1 MTINREETLKE
12 EMKFNSTKEWIGEQ
26 LLKTE
31 KKCEEYETKIA
42 ALKKSAGGTFSTEL
56 ILAQNIQDFAN
67 KDLHKYNES
76 KDNPY
81 FARIDFKE
89 KIRDMESFYIG
100 KFGLIDEVKNE
111 EVVIDW
117 RAPLA
122 NLYYSGTFGP
132 ASYTA
137 PMGEIQGELLLK
149 RKFQVKDGKIINIFD
164 EGVNELIVP
173 VSEDGEE
180 LVDEFLKINLEEN
193 MSKKLKDVVNTIQRE
208 QNEIIR
214 AYKNKPIII
223 QGSAGSGKT
232 TVALHRLAYLV
243 YTYGD
248 EMNNRNILVVAP
260 NQLFL
265 DYISDILP
273 NLGVS
278 NVKQSTFEELCGT
291 ILNTKHKIITK
302 DKKLAHIMECKD
314 EEEIK
319 YITASSKIKGTMT
332 YKTIMD
338 RFIKYLERRSSEV
351 DDILVDEY
359 VLFTSKEIKRLYI
372 KDLGNLP
379 INKRKDEINRYFK
392 SKLKNRIEE
401 IKEKIENIYFFKIK
415 DIKDR
420 KDISEE
426 DKRKKIIRT
435 YDERDELIGGLKTKG
450 SKSLKEFFVGWK
462 KISVVD
468 SYINLYNDEEAF
480 SSVTD
485 NCIPKKL
492 ADYMKDEINENIAKK
507 NIDCDDLTALTYL
520 QLKLEGVGEENYI
533 HTVIDEAQDYSLMQF
548 NVLKEISKNNS
559 MTIVGDLGQGIY
571 NYKGINSWEGLIEK
585 VFNEDATYITL
596 SQSYRSTVEI
606 IEFANKVLAKQEL
619 NIKPALPILRHGD
632 KPRVIYAEEH
642 EEIRIIDSLLEEIYS
657 KNKKTVAI
665 ICKTYKECKELHKI
679 LKKQSKYK
687 WEMIEE
693 SQNKLD
699 INNVVIPS
707 YMTKGLEFD
716 ATIVYNCNENIYKDE
731 VLDKKLLYVALTRA
745 LHLQYVMYNGSFSS
759 LLMDE

>member
-12 EMKFNSTKEWIGEQ
+12 EMKFSSTKEWIEEQ
-26 LLKTE
+26 LLNTE
-31 KKCEEYETKIA
+31 KKCEEYEKKVAT
-42 ALKKSAGGTFSTEL
+42 LKKSSRGTFSTEL

-67 KDLHKYNES
+67 KDLHKYSES

-81 FARIDFKE
+81 FARINFKE
-89 KIRDMESFYIG
+89 KIRDVESFYIG
-100 KFGLIDEVKNE
+100 KFGLIDEVNNE

-122 NLYYSGTFGP
+122 NLYYSGTFGA

-149 RKFQVKDGKIINIFD
+149 RKFQVKDGKIVNIFD

-278 NVKQSTFEELCGT
+278 NVKQSTFEELCSA
-291 ILNTKHKIITK
+291 ILNIKYKIITK

-319 YITASSKIKGTMT
+319 YITASSKIKGTMS

-338 RFIKYLERRSSEV
+338 RFIKYLERKSSEV
-351 DDILVDEY
+351 EDILVDEY
-359 VLFTSKEIKRLYI
+359 ILFSAKEIRRLYI

-379 INKRKDEINRYFK
+379 INKRKDEINKYFK
-392 SKLKNRIEE
+392 GKLKNRIEE

-426 DKRKKIIRT
+426 DKRKEIIKT

-450 SKSLKEFFVGWK
+450 SKALKEFFGSWK

-468 SYINLYNDEEAF
+468 SYINLYNDEEVF

-485 NCIPKKL
+485 NCLPKKL
-492 ADYMKDEINENIAKK
+492 ADYMRDEINNNIATK

-520 QLKLEGVGEENYI
+520 QLKLEGVVGENYI

-571 NYKGINSWEGLIEK
+571 NYKGINSWESLIEK
-585 VFNEDATYITL
+585 VFSEDATYITL

-606 IEFANKVLAKQEL
+606 IEFANRVLEKQKL

-632 KPRVIYAEEH
+632 EPRVINAKED
-642 EEIRIIDSLLEEIYS
+642 EEIRVIDSLLEEIYS

-665 ICKTYKECKELHKI
+665 ICKTYTECKELHKR
-679 LKKQSKYK
+679 LKNESKYK
-687 WEMIEE
+687 WELIEE
-693 SQNKLD
+693 SQSKLD
-699 INNVVIPS
+699 IDSLIIPS

-716 ATIVYNCNENIYKDE
+716 ATIVYNCDEDMYRNE

-745 LHLQYVMYNGSFSS
+745 LHLQYVMYKESLSS
-759 LLMDE
+759 LLV

>member
-12 EMKFNSTKEWIGEQ
+12 EMKFSSTKEWIEEQ
-26 LLKTE
+26 LLNTE
-31 KKCEEYETKIA
+31 KKCEEYEKKVAT
-42 ALKKSAGGTFSTEL
+42 LKKSSRGTFSTEL

-67 KDLHKYNES
+67 KDLHKYSES

-81 FARIDFKE
+81 FARINFKE
-89 KIRDMESFYIG
+89 KIREMESFYIG
-100 KFGLIDEVKNE
+100 KFGLIDEVNNE

-122 NLYYSGTFGP
+122 NLYYSGTFGA

-149 RKFQVKDGKIINIFD
+149 RKFQVKDGKIVNIFD

-278 NVKQSTFEELCGT
+278 NVKQSTFEELCSA
-291 ILNTKHKIITK
+291 ILNIKYKIITK

-314 EEEIK
+314 EEKIK

-338 RFIKYLERRSSEV
+338 RFIKYLERKSSEV
-351 DDILVDEY
+351 EDILVDEY
-359 VLFTSKEIKRLYI
+359 ILFSAKEIKRLYI
-372 KDLGNLP
+372 KDLENLP
-379 INKRKDEINRYFK
+379 INKRKDEINKYFK
-392 SKLKNRIEE
+392 GKLKNRIEE

-426 DKRKKIIRT
+426 DKRKEIIKT

-450 SKSLKEFFVGWK
+450 SKALKEFFGNWK

-485 NCIPKKL
+485 SCLPKKL
-492 ADYMKDEINENIAKK
+492 VDYMRDEINNNIATK

-520 QLKLEGVGEENYI
+520 QLKLEGVVGENYI

-571 NYKGINSWEGLIEK
+571 NYKGINSWESLTEK
-585 VFNEDATYITL
+585 VFSEDATYITL

-606 IEFANKVLAKQEL
+606 IEFANRVLEKQEL

-632 KPRVIYAEEH
+632 EPRVINAKED
-642 EEIRIIDSLLEEIYS
+642 EEIRVIDALLEEIYS
-657 KNKKTVAI
+657 KYKKTVAI
-665 ICKTYKECKELHKI
+665 ICKTYTECKELHKR
-679 LKKQSKYK
+679 LKKESKYK
-687 WEMIEE
+687 WELIEE
-693 SQNKLD
+693 SQSKLD
-699 INNVVIPS
+699 IDNLIIPS

-716 ATIVYNCNENIYKDE
+716 ATIVYNCNEDMYRNE

-745 LHLQYVMYNGSFSS
+745 LHLQYVMYKESLSS
-759 LLMDE
+759 LLV

>member
-12 EMKFNSTKEWIGEQ
+12 EMKFSSTKEWIEEQ
-26 LLKTE
+26 LLNTE
-31 KKCEEYETKIA
+31 KKCEEYEKKVAT
-42 ALKKSAGGTFSTEL
+42 LKKSSRGTFSTEL

-67 KDLHKYNES
+67 KDLHKYSES

-81 FARIDFKE
+81 FARINFKE
-89 KIRDMESFYIG
+89 KIREMESFYIG
-100 KFGLIDEVKNE
+100 KFGLIDEVNNE

-122 NLYYSGTFGP
+122 NLYYSGTFGA

-149 RKFQVKDGKIINIFD
+149 RKFQVKDGKIVNIFD

-278 NVKQSTFEELCGT
+278 NVKQSTFEELCSA
-291 ILNTKHKIITK
+291 ILNIKYKIITK

-314 EEEIK
+314 EEKIK

-338 RFIKYLERRSSEV
+338 RFIKYLERKSSEV
-351 DDILVDEY
+351 EDILVDEY
-359 VLFTSKEIKRLYI
+359 ILFSAKEIKRLYI
-372 KDLGNLP
+372 KDLENLP
-379 INKRKDEINRYFK
+379 INKRKDEINKYFK
-392 SKLKNRIEE
+392 GKLKNRIEE

-426 DKRKKIIRT
+426 DKRKEIIKT

-450 SKSLKEFFVGWK
+450 SKALKEFFGNWK

-485 NCIPKKL
+485 SCLPKKL
-492 ADYMKDEINENIAKK
+492 VDYMRDEINNNIATK

-520 QLKLEGVGEENYI
+520 QLKLEGVVGENYI

-571 NYKGINSWEGLIEK
+571 NYKGISSWESLTEK
-585 VFNEDATYITL
+585 VFSEDATYITL

-606 IEFANKVLAKQEL
+606 IEFANRVLEKQEL

-632 KPRVIYAEEH
+632 EPRVINAKED
-642 EEIRIIDSLLEEIYS
+642 EEIRVIDALLEEIYS
-657 KNKKTVAI
+657 KYKKTVAI
-665 ICKTYKECKELHKI
+665 ICKTYTECKELHKR
-679 LKKQSKYK
+679 LKKESKYK
-687 WEMIEE
+687 WELIEE
-693 SQNKLD
+693 SQSKLD
-699 INNVVIPS
+699 IDNLIIPS

-716 ATIVYNCNENIYKDE
+716 ATIVYNCNEDMYRNE

-745 LHLQYVMYNGSFSS
+745 LHLQYVMYKESLSS
-759 LLMDE
+759 LLV

>member
-1 MTINREETLKE
+1 MTINRKETLKE
-12 EMKFNSTKEWIGEQ
+12 EMKFSSIKEWIEEQ

-31 KKCEEYETKIA
+31 KKCEEYEKKVAT
-42 ALKKSAGGTFSTEL
+42 LKKSSRGTFSTEL

-76 KDNPY
+76 KYNPY

-89 KIRDMESFYIG
+89 KIRDVESFYIG
-100 KFGLIDEVKNE
+100 KFGLIDEVNNE

-122 NLYYSGTFGP
+122 NLYYSGTFGA
-132 ASYTA
+132 ASYIA

-149 RKFQVKDGKIINIFD
+149 RKFQVKDGKIVNIFD

-278 NVKQSTFEELCGT
+278 NVKQSTFEELCSA
-291 ILNTKHKIITK
+291 ILNIKYKIITK
-302 DKKLAHIMECKD
+302 DKKLAHIMECRD

-338 RFIKYLERRSSEV
+338 RFIKYLERKSSEV
-351 DDILVDEY
+351 EDILVDEY
-359 VLFTSKEIKRLYI
+359 ILFSAKEIKRLYI

-379 INKRKDEINRYFK
+379 INKRKDEINKYFK
-392 SKLKNRIEE
+392 GKLKNRIEE

-426 DKRKKIIRT
+426 DKRKEIIKT

-450 SKSLKEFFVGWK
+450 SKALKEFFGSWK

-468 SYINLYNDEEAF
+468 SYINLYNDEEVF

-485 NCIPKKL
+485 NCLPKKL
-492 ADYMKDEINENIAKK
+492 ADYMRDEINNNIATK

-520 QLKLEGVGEENYI
+520 QLKLEGVVGENYI

-571 NYKGINSWEGLIEK
+571 NYKGINSWESLIEK
-585 VFNEDATYITL
+585 VFSEDATYITL

-606 IEFANKVLAKQEL
+606 IEFANRVLEKQKL

-632 KPRVIYAEEH
+632 EPRVINAKED
-642 EEIRIIDSLLEEIYS
+642 EEIRVIDSLLEEIYS

-665 ICKTYKECKELHKI
+665 ICKTYTECKELHKR
-679 LKKQSKYK
+679 LKNESKYK
-687 WEMIEE
+687 WELIEE
-693 SQNKLD
+693 SQSKLD
-699 INNVVIPS
+699 IDSLIIPS

-716 ATIVYNCNENIYKDE
+716 ATIVYNCDEDMYRNE

-745 LHLQYVMYNGSFSS
+745 LHLQYVMYKESLSS
-759 LLMDE
+759 LLV

>member
-12 EMKFNSTKEWIGEQ
+12 KMKFSSTKEWIEEQ
-26 LLKTE
+26 LLNTE
-31 KKCEEYETKIA
+31 KKCEEYEKKVAT
-42 ALKKSAGGTFSTEL
+42 LKKSSRGTFSTEL

-89 KIRDMESFYIG
+89 KIRDVESFYIG

-122 NLYYSGTFGP
+122 NLYYSGTFGA

-137 PMGEIQGELLLK
+137 PMGEIQGDLLLK
-149 RKFQVKDGKIINIFD
+149 RKFQVKDGKIVNIFD

-278 NVKQSTFEELCGT
+278 NVKQSTFEELCSA
-291 ILNTKHKIITK
+291 ILNIKYKIITK

-338 RFIKYLERRSSEV
+338 RFIKYLERKSSEV
-351 DDILVDEY
+351 EDILVDEY
-359 VLFTSKEIKRLYI
+359 ILFSAKEIKRLYI
-372 KDLGNLP
+372 KDLENLP
-379 INKRKDEINRYFK
+379 INKRKDEINKYFK
-392 SKLKNRIEE
+392 GKLKNRIEE

-426 DKRKKIIRT
+426 DKRKEIIKT
-435 YDERDELIGGLKTKG
+435 YDERDELIAGLKTKG
-450 SKSLKEFFVGWK
+450 SKALKEFFGSWK

-485 NCIPKKL
+485 NCLPKKL
-492 ADYMKDEINENIAKK
+492 ADYMRDEINNNIATK

-520 QLKLEGVGEENYI
+520 QLKLEGVVGENYI

-571 NYKGINSWEGLIEK
+571 NYKGINSWESLVEK
-585 VFNEDATYITL
+585 VFSEDATYITL

-606 IEFANKVLAKQEL
+606 IEFANRVLEKQKL

-632 KPRVIYAEEH
+632 EPRVINAKED
-642 EEIRIIDSLLEEIYS
+642 EEIRVIDSLLEEIYS

-665 ICKTYKECKELHKI
+665 ICKTYTECKELHKR
-679 LKKQSKYK
+679 LKKESKYK
-687 WEMIEE
+687 WELIEE
-693 SQNKLD
+693 SQSKLD
-699 INNVVIPS
+699 IDNLLIPS

-716 ATIVYNCNENIYKDE
+716 ATIVYNCDEDMYRNE

-745 LHLQYVMYNGSFSS
+745 LHLQYVMYKESLSS
-759 LLMDE
+759 LLV

>member
-12 EMKFNSTKEWIGEQ
+12 EMKFSSTKEWIEEQ
-26 LLKTE
+26 LLNTE
-31 KKCEEYETKIA
+31 KKCEEYEKKVAT
-42 ALKKSAGGTFSTEL
+42 LKKSSRGTFSTEL

-67 KDLHKYNES
+67 KDLHKYSES

-81 FARIDFKE
+81 FARINFKE
-89 KIRDMESFYIG
+89 KIREVESFYIG
-100 KFGLIDEVKNE
+100 KFGLIDEVNNE

-122 NLYYSGTFGP
+122 NLYYSGTFGA

-149 RKFQVKDGKIINIFD
+149 RKFQVKDGKIVNIFD
-164 EGVNELIVP
+164 EGINELIVP

-278 NVKQSTFEELCGT
+278 NVKQSTFEELCST
-291 ILNTKHKIITK
+291 ILNIKYKIITK

-338 RFIKYLERRSSEV
+338 RFIKYLERKSSEV
-351 DDILVDEY
+351 EDILVDEY
-359 VLFTSKEIKRLYI
+359 ILFSAKEIKRLYI
-372 KDLGNLP
+372 KDLENLP
-379 INKRKDEINRYFK
+379 INKRKDEINKYFK
-392 SKLKNRIEE
+392 GKLKNRIEE
-401 IKEKIENIYFFKIK
+401 IKEKIENVYFFKVK
-415 DIKDR
+415 DIKNR

-426 DKRKKIIRT
+426 DKRKEIIKT
-435 YDERDELIGGLKTKG
+435 YDERDELIAGLKTKG
-450 SKSLKEFFVGWK
+450 SKALKEFFGNWK

-485 NCIPKKL
+485 SCLPKKL
-492 ADYMKDEINENIAKK
+492 VDYMRDEINKNIATK

-520 QLKLEGVGEENYI
+520 QLKLEGVVGENYI

-571 NYKGINSWEGLIEK
+571 NYKGINSWESLIEK
-585 VFNEDATYITL
+585 VFSEDATYITL

-606 IEFANKVLAKQEL
+606 IEFANRVLEKQEL

-632 KPRVIYAEEH
+632 EPRVINARED
-642 EEIRIIDSLLEEIYS
+642 EEIRVIDSLLEEIYS

-665 ICKTYKECKELHKI
+665 ICKTYTECKELHKR
-679 LKKQSKYK
+679 LKKESKYK
-687 WEMIEE
+687 WELIEE
-693 SQNKLD
+693 SQSKLD
-699 INNVVIPS
+699 IDNLIIPS

-716 ATIVYNCNENIYKDE
+716 ATIVYNCGEDMYRNE

-745 LHLQYVMYNGSFSS
+745 LHLQYVMYKESLSS
-759 LLMDE
+759 LLV

>member
-12 EMKFNSTKEWIGEQ
+12 EMKFSSTKEWIEEQ
-26 LLKTE
+26 LLNTE
-31 KKCEEYETKIA
+31 KKCEEYEKKVAT
-42 ALKKSAGGTFSTEL
+42 LKKSSRGTFSTEL

-81 FARIDFKE
+81 FARINFKE
-89 KIRDMESFYIG
+89 KIREMESFYIG
-100 KFGLIDEVKNE
+100 KFGLIDEVNNE

-122 NLYYSGTFGP
+122 NLYYSGTFGA

-149 RKFQVKDGKIINIFD
+149 RKFQVKDGKIVNIFD

-278 NVKQSTFEELCGT
+278 NVKQSTFEELCSA
-291 ILNTKHKIITK
+291 ILNIKYKIITK

-338 RFIKYLERRSSEV
+338 RFIKYLERKSSEV
-351 DDILVDEY
+351 EDILVDEY
-359 VLFTSKEIKRLYI
+359 ILFSAKEIKRLYI
-372 KDLGNLP
+372 KDLENLP
-379 INKRKDEINRYFK
+379 INKRKDEINKYFK
-392 SKLKNRIEE
+392 GKLKNRIEE

-420 KDISEE
+420 KDVSEE
-426 DKRKKIIRT
+426 DKRKDIIKT

-450 SKSLKEFFVGWK
+450 SKALKEFFGNWK

-485 NCIPKKL
+485 SCLPKKL
-492 ADYMKDEINENIAKK
+492 VDYMRDEINNNIATK

-520 QLKLEGVGEENYI
+520 QLKLEGVVGENYI

-571 NYKGINSWEGLIEK
+571 NYKGINSWESLIEK
-585 VFNEDATYITL
+585 VFSEDATYITL

-606 IEFANKVLAKQEL
+606 IEFANRVLEKQEL

-632 KPRVIYAEEH
+632 EPRVINARED
-642 EEIRIIDSLLEEIYS
+642 EEIRVIDSLLQEIYS

-665 ICKTYKECKELHKI
+665 ICKTYTECKELHKR
-679 LKKQSKYK
+679 LKKESKYK
-687 WEMIEE
+687 WELIEE
-693 SQNKLD
+693 SQSKLD
-699 INNVVIPS
+699 IDNLIIPS

-716 ATIVYNCNENIYKDE
+716 ATIVYNCDEDMYRNE

-745 LHLQYVMYNGSFSS
+745 LHLQYVMYKESLSS
-759 LLMDE
+759 LLV

>member
-12 EMKFNSTKEWIGEQ
+12 EMKFSSTKEWIEKQ
-26 LLKTE
+26 LLNTE
-31 KKCEEYETKIA
+31 KKCEEYETKVA
-42 ALKKSAGGTFSTEL
+42 TLKKSSRGTFSTEL

-89 KIRDMESFYIG
+89 KIRDVESFYIG

-122 NLYYSGTFGP
+122 NLYYSGTFGA

-137 PMGEIQGELLLK
+137 PMGEIQGDLLLK
-149 RKFQVKDGKIINIFD
+149 RKFQVKDGKIVNIFD

-278 NVKQSTFEELCGT
+278 NVKQSTFEELCST
-291 ILNTKHKIITK
+291 SLNIKYKIITK

-314 EEEIK
+314 EEKIK

-338 RFIKYLERRSSEV
+338 RFIKYLERKSSEV
-351 DDILVDEY
+351 EDILVDEY
-359 VLFTSKEIKRLYI
+359 ILFSAKEIKRLYI
-372 KDLGNLP
+372 KDLENLP
-379 INKRKDEINRYFK
+379 INKRKDEINKYFK
-392 SKLKNRIEE
+392 GKLKSRIEE
-401 IKEKIENIYFFKIK
+401 IKEKIENVYFFKIK

-420 KDISEE
+420 KAISEE
-426 DKRKKIIRT
+426 DKRKEIIKI
-435 YDERDELIGGLKTKG
+435 YDERDKLIGELKTKG
-450 SKSLKEFFVGWK
+450 SKALKEFFGNWK

-480 SSVTD
+480 SYVTD
-485 NCIPKKL
+485 NCLPKKL
-492 ADYMKDEINENIAKK
+492 ADYMRDEINNNIATK

-520 QLKLEGVGEENYI
+520 QLKLEGVVGESYI

-548 NVLKEISKNNS
+548 SVLKEISKNNS

-571 NYKGINSWEGLIEK
+571 NYKGINSWESLIEK
-585 VFNEDATYITL
+585 VFREDATYITL

-606 IEFANKVLAKQEL
+606 IEFANRVLEKQEL
-619 NIKPALPILRHGD
+619 NINPALPILRHGD
-632 KPRVIYAEEH
+632 EPRVINAKED
-642 EEIRIIDSLLEEIYS
+642 EEIRVIDALLEEIYS

-665 ICKTYKECKELHKI
+665 ICKTYTECKELHKQ
-679 LKKQSKYK
+679 LKKESKYK
-687 WEMIEE
+687 WELIEE
-693 SQNKLD
+693 SQSKLD
-699 INNVVIPS
+699 IDKLIIPS

-716 ATIVYNCNENIYKDE
+716 ATIVYNCNEDMYSNE
-731 VLDKKLLYVALTRA
+731 ALDKKLLYVALTRA
-745 LHLQYVMYNGSFSS
+745 LHLQYVMYNGVLSS
-759 LLMDE
+759 LLV

>member
-12 EMKFNSTKEWIGEQ
+12 EMKFSSTKEWIEEQ
-26 LLKTE
+26 LLNTE
-31 KKCEEYETKIA
+31 KKCEEYEKKVAT
-42 ALKKSAGGTFSTEL
+42 LKKSSRGTFSTEL

-89 KIRDMESFYIG
+89 KIRDVESFYIG

-122 NLYYSGTFGP
+122 NLYYSGTFGA

-137 PMGEIQGELLLK
+137 PMGEIQGDLLLK
-149 RKFQVKDGKIINIFD
+149 RKFQVKDGKIVNIFD

-278 NVKQSTFEELCGT
+278 NVKQSTFEELCSA
-291 ILNTKHKIITK
+291 ILNIKYKIITK

-338 RFIKYLERRSSEV
+338 RFIKYLERKSSEV
-351 DDILVDEY
+351 EDILVDEY
-359 VLFTSKEIKRLYI
+359 ILFSAKEIKRLYI
-372 KDLGNLP
+372 KDLENLP
-379 INKRKDEINRYFK
+379 INKRKDEINKYFK
-392 SKLKNRIEE
+392 GKLKNRIEE
-401 IKEKIENIYFFKIK
+401 IKEKIEDIYFFKIK

-426 DKRKKIIRT
+426 DKRKEIIKT
-435 YDERDELIGGLKTKG
+435 YDERDELIAGLKTKG
-450 SKSLKEFFVGWK
+450 SKALKEFFGSWK

-485 NCIPKKL
+485 NCLPKKL
-492 ADYMKDEINENIAKK
+492 ADYMRDEINNNIATK

-520 QLKLEGVGEENYI
+520 QLKLEGVVGENYI

-571 NYKGINSWEGLIEK
+571 NYKGINSWESLVEK
-585 VFNEDATYITL
+585 VFSEDATYITL

-606 IEFANKVLAKQEL
+606 IEFANRVLEKQKL

-632 KPRVIYAEEH
+632 EPRVINAKED
-642 EEIRIIDSLLEEIYS
+642 EEIRAIDSLLEEIYS

-665 ICKTYKECKELHKI
+665 ICKTYTECKELHKR
-679 LKKQSKYK
+679 LKKESKYK
-687 WEMIEE
+687 WELIEE
-693 SQNKLD
+693 SQSKLD
-699 INNVVIPS
+699 IDNLLIPS

-716 ATIVYNCNENIYKDE
+716 ATIVYNCDEDMYRNE

-745 LHLQYVMYNGSFSS
+745 LHLQYVMYKESLSS
-759 LLMDE
+759 LLV

>member
-12 EMKFNSTKEWIGEQ
+12 EMKFSSTKEWIEEQ
-26 LLKTE
+26 LLNTE
-31 KKCEEYETKIA
+31 KKCEEYEKKVAT
-42 ALKKSAGGTFSTEL
+42 LKKSSRGTFSTEL

-89 KIRDMESFYIG
+89 KIRDVESFYIG

-122 NLYYSGTFGP
+122 NLYYSGTFGA

-149 RKFQVKDGKIINIFD
+149 RKFQVKDGKIVNIFD
-164 EGVNELIVP
+164 EGINELIVP

-278 NVKQSTFEELCGT
+278 NVKQSTFEELCST
-291 ILNTKHKIITK
+291 ILNIKYKIITK

-338 RFIKYLERRSSEV
+338 RFIKYLERKSSEV
-351 DDILVDEY
+351 EDILVDEY
-359 VLFTSKEIKRLYI
+359 ILFSAKEIKRLYI
-372 KDLGNLP
+372 KDLENLP
-379 INKRKDEINRYFK
+379 INKRKDEINKYFK
-392 SKLKNRIEE
+392 GKLKNRIEE
-401 IKEKIENIYFFKIK
+401 IKEKIENVYFFKVK
-415 DIKDR
+415 DIKNR

-426 DKRKKIIRT
+426 DKRKEIIKT
-435 YDERDELIGGLKTKG
+435 YDERDELIAGLKTKG
-450 SKSLKEFFVGWK
+450 SKALKEFFGNWK

-485 NCIPKKL
+485 SCLPKKL
-492 ADYMKDEINENIAKK
+492 VDYMRDEINNNIATK

-520 QLKLEGVGEENYI
+520 QLKLEGVVGENYI

-571 NYKGINSWEGLIEK
+571 NYKGINSWESLIEK
-585 VFNEDATYITL
+585 VFSEDATYITL

-606 IEFANKVLAKQEL
+606 IEFANRVLEKQEL

-632 KPRVIYAEEH
+632 EPRVINARED
-642 EEIRIIDSLLEEIYS
+642 EEIRVIDSLLEEIYS

-665 ICKTYKECKELHKI
+665 ICKTYTECKELHKR
-679 LKKQSKYK
+679 LKKESKYK
-687 WEMIEE
+687 WELIEE
-693 SQNKLD
+693 SQSKLD
-699 INNVVIPS
+699 IDNLIIPS

-716 ATIVYNCNENIYKDE
+716 ATIVYNCDEDMYRNE

-745 LHLQYVMYNGSFSS
+745 LHLQYVMYKESLSS
-759 LLMDE
+759 LLV

>member
-12 EMKFNSTKEWIGEQ
+12 EMKFSSTKEWIEEQ

-31 KKCEEYETKIA
+31 KKCEEYENKVAT
-42 ALKKSAGGTFSTEL
+42 LKKSSRGTFSTEL

-67 KDLHKYNES
+67 KDLHKYSES

-81 FARIDFKE
+81 FARINFKE
-89 KIRDMESFYIG
+89 KIREVESFYIG
-100 KFGLIDEVKNE
+100 KFGLIDEVNNE

-122 NLYYSGTFGP
+122 NLYYSGTFGA

-149 RKFQVKDGKIINIFD
+149 RKFQVKDGKIVNIFD

-278 NVKQSTFEELCGT
+278 NVKQSTFEELCSA
-291 ILNTKHKIITK
+291 ILNIKYKIITK

-338 RFIKYLERRSSEV
+338 RFIKYLERKSSEV
-351 DDILVDEY
+351 EDILVDEY
-359 VLFTSKEIKRLYI
+359 ILFSAKEIKRLYI
-372 KDLGNLP
+372 KDLENLP
-379 INKRKDEINRYFK
+379 INKRKDEINKYFK
-392 SKLKNRIEE
+392 GKLKNRVEE

-426 DKRKKIIRT
+426 DKRKEIIKT
-435 YDERDELIGGLKTKG
+435 YDERDERIGGLKTKG
-450 SKSLKEFFVGWK
+450 SKALKEFFGNWK

-485 NCIPKKL
+485 NCLPKKL
-492 ADYMKDEINENIAKK
+492 ADYMRDEINNNIATK

-520 QLKLEGVGEENYI
+520 QLKLEGVVGENYI

-571 NYKGINSWEGLIEK
+571 NYKGINSWESLIEK
-585 VFNEDATYITL
+585 VFSEDATYITL

-606 IEFANKVLAKQEL
+606 IEFANRVLEKQDL
-619 NIKPALPILRHGD
+619 NIKPAIPILRHGD
-632 KPRVIYAEEH
+632 EPRVINAKED
-642 EEIRIIDSLLEEIYS
+642 EEIRAIDSLLEEIYS

-665 ICKTYKECKELHKI
+665 ICKTYTECKELHKR
-679 LKKQSKYK
+679 LKKESKYK
-687 WEMIEE
+687 WELIEE
-693 SQNKLD
+693 SQSKLD
-699 INNVVIPS
+699 IDNLIIPS

-716 ATIVYNCNENIYKDE
+716 ATIVYNCDEDMYRNE

-745 LHLQYVMYNGSFSS
+745 LHLQYVMYKESLSS
-759 LLMDE
+759 LLV

>member
-12 EMKFNSTKEWIGEQ
+12 EMKFSSTKEWIEKQ
-26 LLKTE
+26 LLNTE
-31 KKCEEYETKIA
+31 KKCEEYEKKVAT
-42 ALKKSAGGTFSTEL
+42 LKKSSRGTFSTEL

-89 KIRDMESFYIG
+89 KIRDVESFYIG

-122 NLYYSGTFGP
+122 NLYYSGTFGS

-137 PMGEIQGELLLK
+137 PMVEIQGELLLK
-149 RKFQVKDGKIINIFD
+149 RKFQVKDGKIVNIFD
-164 EGVNELIVP
+164 EGINELIVP

-278 NVKQSTFEELCGT
+278 NVKQSTFEELCST
-291 ILNTKHKIITK
+291 ILNIKYKIITK

-314 EEEIK
+314 EEKIK

-338 RFIKYLERRSSEV
+338 RFIKYLERKSSEV
-351 DDILVDEY
+351 EDILVDEY
-359 VLFTSKEIKRLYI
+359 ILFSAKEIKRLYI
-372 KDLGNLP
+372 KDLENLP
-379 INKRKDEINRYFK
+379 INKRKDEINKYFK
-392 SKLKNRIEE
+392 GKLKNRIEE
-401 IKEKIENIYFFKIK
+401 IKEKIENVYFFKVK

-426 DKRKKIIRT
+426 DKRKEIIKT
-435 YDERDELIGGLKTKG
+435 YDERDEVIGGLKTKG
-450 SKSLKEFFVGWK
+450 SKALKEFFGNWK
-462 KISVVD
+462 KISAVD

-485 NCIPKKL
+485 NCLPKKL
-492 ADYMKDEINENIAKK
+492 ADYMRDEINNNLAAK

-520 QLKLEGVGEENYI
+520 QLKLEGVVGENYI

-548 NVLKEISKNNS
+548 SVLKEISKNNS

-571 NYKGINSWEGLIEK
+571 NYKGINSWESLIEK
-585 VFNEDATYITL
+585 VFSEDATYITL

-606 IEFANKVLAKQEL
+606 IEFANRVLEKQKL

-632 KPRVIYAEEH
+632 EPRVINAKED
-642 EEIRIIDSLLEEIYS
+642 EEIGVIDSLLEEIYS

-665 ICKTYKECKELHKI
+665 ICKTYTECKELHKR
-679 LKKQSKYK
+679 LKKESKYK
-687 WEMIEE
+687 WELIEE
-693 SQNKLD
+693 SQSKLD
-699 INNVVIPS
+699 IDNLIIPS

-716 ATIVYNCNENIYKDE
+716 ATIVYNCNEDMYRNE

-745 LHLQYVMYNGSFSS
+745 LHLQYVMYKESLSS
-759 LLMDE
+759 LLV

>member
-1 MTINREETLKE
+1 M
-12 EMKFNSTKEWIGEQ
+12 
-26 LLKTE
+26 
-31 KKCEEYETKIA
+31 
-42 ALKKSAGGTFSTEL
+42 
-56 ILAQNIQDFAN
+56 
-67 KDLHKYNES
+67 HKYNES

-89 KIRDMESFYIG
+89 KIRDVESFYIG

-149 RKFQVKDGKIINIFD
+149 RKFQVKDGKIVNIFD
-164 EGVNELIVP
+164 EGVNELIIP
-173 VSEDGEE
+173 TSEDGEE

-278 NVKQSTFEELCGT
+278 NVKQSTFEELCST
-291 ILNTKHKIITK
+291 ILNTKYKIITK

-338 RFIKYLERRSSEV
+338 RFIRYLEKKNSEV
-351 DDILVDEY
+351 EDILVDEY

-379 INKRKDEINRYFK
+379 INKRKDEINKYFK
-392 SKLKNRIEE
+392 SKLKTRIEE
-401 IKEKIENIYFFKIK
+401 IKEKIENEYFFKIK

-426 DKRKKIIRT
+426 DKRKEIIKT

-450 SKSLKEFFVGWK
+450 SKVLKDFFGQWK
-462 KISVVD
+462 KISILE
-468 SYINLYNDEEAF
+468 SYINLYNDEEVF

-485 NCIPKKL
+485 NCIPRKL
-492 ADYMKDEINENIAKK
+492 ADYMKDEINNNIANKK
-507 NIDCDDLTALTYL
+507 IDCDDLTALTYL
-520 QLKLEGVGEENYI
+520 QLKLEGVEEENYI
-533 HTVIDEAQDYSLMQF
+533 HTVIDEAQDYSFMQF

-571 NYKGINSWEGLIEK
+571 NYKGINSWE
-585 VFNEDATYITL
+585 
-596 SQSYRSTVEI
+596 
-606 IEFANKVLAKQEL
+606 
-619 NIKPALPILRHGD
+619 
-632 KPRVIYAEEH
+632 
-642 EEIRIIDSLLEEIYS
+642 
-657 KNKKTVAI
+657 
-665 ICKTYKECKELHKI
+665 
-679 LKKQSKYK
+679 
-687 WEMIEE
+687 
-693 SQNKLD
+693 
-699 INNVVIPS
+699 VVNR
-707 YMTKGLEFD
+707 KG
-716 ATIVYNCNENIYKDE
+716 I
-731 VLDKKLLYVALTRA
+731 
-745 LHLQYVMYNGSFSS
+745 
-759 LLMDE
+759 

>member
-12 EMKFNSTKEWIGEQ
+12 EMKFSSTKEWIEEQ
-26 LLKTE
+26 LLNTE
-31 KKCEEYETKIA
+31 KKCEEYEKKVAT
-42 ALKKSAGGTFSTEL
+42 LKKSSRGTFSTEL

-67 KDLHKYNES
+67 KDLHKYSES

-81 FARIDFKE
+81 FARINFKE
-89 KIRDMESFYIG
+89 KIRDVESFYIG
-100 KFGLIDEVKNE
+100 KFGLIDEVNNE

-122 NLYYSGTFGP
+122 NLYYSGTFGA

-149 RKFQVKDGKIINIFD
+149 RKFQVKDGKIVNIFD

-278 NVKQSTFEELCGT
+278 NVKQSTFEELCSA
-291 ILNTKHKIITK
+291 ILNIKYKIITK

-319 YITASSKIKGTMT
+319 YITASSKIKGTMS

-338 RFIKYLERRSSEV
+338 RFIKYLERKSSEV
-351 DDILVDEY
+351 EDILVDEY
-359 VLFTSKEIKRLYI
+359 ILFSAKEIKRLYI
-372 KDLGNLP
+372 KDLENLP
-379 INKRKDEINRYFK
+379 INKRKDEINKYFK
-392 SKLKNRIEE
+392 GKLKNRIEE

-426 DKRKKIIRT
+426 DKRKEIIKT
-435 YDERDELIGGLKTKG
+435 YDERDELIAGLKTKG
-450 SKSLKEFFVGWK
+450 SKALKEFFGNWK

-485 NCIPKKL
+485 SCLPKKL
-492 ADYMKDEINENIAKK
+492 VDYMRDEINKNIATK

-520 QLKLEGVGEENYI
+520 QLKLEGVVRENYI

-571 NYKGINSWEGLIEK
+571 NYKGINSWESLIEK
-585 VFNEDATYITL
+585 VFSEDATYITL

-606 IEFANKVLAKQEL
+606 IEFANRVLEKQEL

-632 KPRVIYAEEH
+632 EPRVINAKDD
-642 EEIRIIDSLLEEIYS
+642 EEIRVIDSLLEEIYS

-665 ICKTYKECKELHKI
+665 ICKTYTECKELHKR
-679 LKKQSKYK
+679 LKKKSKYK
-687 WEMIEE
+687 WELIEE
-693 SQNKLD
+693 SQSKLD
-699 INNVVIPS
+699 IDNLIIPS

-716 ATIVYNCNENIYKDE
+716 ATIVYNCDEDMYRNE

-745 LHLQYVMYNGSFSS
+745 LHLQYVMYKESLSS
-759 LLMDE
+759 LLE

>member
-1 MTINREETLKE
+1 MTINREETLNE
-12 EMKFNSTKEWIGEQ
+12 EMEFSSTKEWIEEQ
-26 LLKTE
+26 VLKTE
-31 KKCEEYETKIA
+31 KKCEEYETKVA
-42 ALKKSAGGTFSTEL
+42 TLKKSSRGTFSTEL

-89 KIRDMESFYIG
+89 KIRDIESFYIG

-122 NLYYSGTFGP
+122 NLYYSGTFGA

-149 RKFQVKDGKIINIFD
+149 RKFQVKDGKIVNIFD

-278 NVKQSTFEELCGT
+278 NVKQSTFEELCST
-291 ILNTKHKIITK
+291 ILNIKYKIITK

-314 EEEIK
+314 EEKIK

-338 RFIKYLERRSSEV
+338 RFIKYLERKSSEV
-351 DDILVDEY
+351 EDILVDGY
-359 VLFTSKEIKRLYI
+359 ILFSSKEIKRLYI
-372 KDLGNLP
+372 KDLENLP
-379 INKRKDEINRYFK
+379 INKRKDEISKYFK
-392 SKLKNRIEE
+392 GKLKSRIEE
-401 IKEKIENIYFFKIK
+401 IKEKIENVYFFKIK

-426 DKRKKIIRT
+426 DKRKEIIKT
-435 YDERDELIGGLKTKG
+435 YDERDKLIGELKTKG
-450 SKSLKEFFVGWK
+450 SKALKEFFGNWK

-480 SSVTD
+480 SYVTD
-485 NCIPKKL
+485 NCLPKKL
-492 ADYMKDEINENIAKK
+492 ADYMRDEINNNLAAK
-507 NIDCDDLTALTYL
+507 NIDCDDLTALAYL
-520 QLKLEGVGEENYI
+520 QLKLEGVAGENYI

-571 NYKGINSWEGLIEK
+571 NYKGINSWESLIEK
-585 VFNEDATYITL
+585 VFSEDATYITL

-606 IEFANKVLAKQEL
+606 IEFANRVLEKQEL

-632 KPRVIYAEEH
+632 EPRVINAREQ
-642 EEIRIIDSLLEEIYS
+642 EEIGVIDSLLEEIYS

-665 ICKTYKECKELHKI
+665 ICKTYKACKELHKR
-679 LKKQSKYK
+679 LKKESQYK
-687 WEMIEE
+687 WELIEE
-693 SQNKLD
+693 NQSKLD
-699 INNVVIPS
+699 IDNLIIPS

-716 ATIVYNCNENIYKDE
+716 ATIVYNCNEDMYRNE

-745 LHLQYVMYNGSFSS
+745 LHLQYVMYRGALSS
-759 LLMDE
+759 LLV

>member
-12 EMKFNSTKEWIGEQ
+12 EMKFSSTKEWIEKQ
-26 LLKTE
+26 LLNTE
-31 KKCEEYETKIA
+31 KKCEEYEAKVAT
-42 ALKKSAGGTFSTEL
+42 LKKSSRGTFSTEL

-89 KIRDMESFYIG
+89 KIRDVESFYIG

-122 NLYYSGTFGP
+122 NLYYSGTFGS

-137 PMGEIQGELLLK
+137 PMGEIQGDLLLK
-149 RKFQVKDGKIINIFD
+149 RKFQVKDGKIVNIFD

-278 NVKQSTFEELCGT
+278 NVKQSTFEELCSA
-291 ILNTKHKIITK
+291 ILNIKYKIITK

-338 RFIKYLERRSSEV
+338 RFIKYLERKSSEV
-351 DDILVDEY
+351 EDILVDEY
-359 VLFTSKEIKRLYI
+359 ILFSAKEIKRLYI
-372 KDLGNLP
+372 KDLENLP
-379 INKRKDEINRYFK
+379 INKRKDEINKYFK
-392 SKLKNRIEE
+392 GKLKSRIEE
-401 IKEKIENIYFFKIK
+401 IKEKIENVYFFKIK

-420 KDISEE
+420 KAISEE
-426 DKRKKIIRT
+426 DKRKEIIKT
-435 YDERDELIGGLKTKG
+435 YDERDKLIGELKTKG
-450 SKSLKEFFVGWK
+450 SKALKEFFGNWK

-480 SSVTD
+480 SYVTD
-485 NCIPKKL
+485 NCLPKKL
-492 ADYMKDEINENIAKK
+492 ADYMRDEINNNIATK

-520 QLKLEGVGEENYI
+520 QLKLEGVVGESYI

-571 NYKGINSWEGLIEK
+571 NYKGINSWESLIEK
-585 VFNEDATYITL
+585 VFSEDATYITL

-606 IEFANKVLAKQEL
+606 IEFANRVLEKQEL

-632 KPRVIYAEEH
+632 EPRVINARED
-642 EEIRIIDSLLEEIYS
+642 EEIRVIDSLLEEIYS

-665 ICKTYKECKELHKI
+665 ICKTYTECKELHKR
-679 LKKQSKYK
+679 LKKESKYK
-687 WEMIEE
+687 WELIEE
-693 SQNKLD
+693 SQSKLD
-699 INNVVIPS
+699 IDKLIIPS

-716 ATIVYNCNENIYKDE
+716 ATIVYNCNEDMYSNE
-731 VLDKKLLYVALTRA
+731 ALDKKLLYVALTRA
-745 LHLQYVMYNGSFSS
+745 LHLQYVMYKESLSS
-759 LLMDE
+759 LLV

>member
-12 EMKFNSTKEWIGEQ
+12 EMKFSSTKEWIEEQ
-26 LLKTE
+26 LLNTE
-31 KKCEEYETKIA
+31 KKCEEYEKKVAT
-42 ALKKSAGGTFSTEL
+42 LKKSSRGTFSTEL

-89 KIRDMESFYIG
+89 KIRDVESFYIG

-122 NLYYSGTFGP
+122 NLYYSGTFGA

-137 PMGEIQGELLLK
+137 PMGEIQGDLLLK
-149 RKFQVKDGKIINIFD
+149 RKFQVKDGKIVNIFD

-278 NVKQSTFEELCGT
+278 NVKQSTFEELCST
-291 ILNTKHKIITK
+291 SLNIKYKIITK

-314 EEEIK
+314 EEKIK

-338 RFIKYLERRSSEV
+338 RFIKYLERKSSEV
-351 DDILVDEY
+351 EDILVDEY
-359 VLFTSKEIKRLYI
+359 ILFSAKEIKRLYI
-372 KDLGNLP
+372 KDLENLP
-379 INKRKDEINRYFK
+379 INKRKDEINKYFK
-392 SKLKNRIEE
+392 GKLKSRIEE
-401 IKEKIENIYFFKIK
+401 IKEKIENVYFFKIK

-420 KDISEE
+420 KAISEE
-426 DKRKKIIRT
+426 DKRKEIIKT
-435 YDERDELIGGLKTKG
+435 YDERDKLIGELKTKG
-450 SKSLKEFFVGWK
+450 SKALKEFFGNWK

-480 SSVTD
+480 SYVTD
-485 NCIPKKL
+485 NCLPKKL
-492 ADYMKDEINENIAKK
+492 ADYMRDEINNNIATK

-520 QLKLEGVGEENYI
+520 QLKLEGVVGESYI

-548 NVLKEISKNNS
+548 SVLKEISKNNS

-571 NYKGINSWEGLIEK
+571 NYKGINSWKSLIEK
-585 VFNEDATYITL
+585 VFREDATYITL

-606 IEFANKVLAKQEL
+606 IEFANRVLEKQEL
-619 NIKPALPILRHGD
+619 NINPALPILRHGD
-632 KPRVIYAEEH
+632 EPRVINAKED
-642 EEIRIIDSLLEEIYS
+642 EEIRVIDALLEEIYS

-665 ICKTYKECKELHKI
+665 ICKTYTECKELHKR
-679 LKKQSKYK
+679 LKKESKYK
-687 WEMIEE
+687 WELIEE
-693 SQNKLD
+693 SQSKLD
-699 INNVVIPS
+699 IDKLIIPS

-716 ATIVYNCNENIYKDE
+716 ATIVYNCNEDMYSNE
-731 VLDKKLLYVALTRA
+731 ALDKKLLYVALTRA
-745 LHLQYVMYNGSFSS
+745 LHLQYVMYNGVLSS
-759 LLMDE
+759 LLV

>member
-450 SKSLKEFFVGWK
+450 SKVLKEFFVGWK

-632 KPRVIYAEEH
+632 KPRVIHAKEH
-642 EEIRIIDSLLEEIYS
+642 EEIKVIDSLLEEIYS

-665 ICKTYKECKELHKI
+665 ICKTYKECKELQKR
-679 LKKQSKYK
+679 LKKQSTYK
-687 WEMIEE
+687 WDLIEE
-693 SQNKLD
+693 SQSKLD
-699 INNVVIPS
+699 INSLIIPS

-716 ATIVYNCNENIYKDE
+716 ATIVYNCNADIYKNE

-745 LHLQYVMYNGSFSS
+745 LHLQYVMYNGSLSS

>member
-12 EMKFNSTKEWIGEQ
+12 EMKFSSTKEWIEEQ
-26 LLKTE
+26 LLNTE
-31 KKCEEYETKIA
+31 KKCEEYEKKVAT
-42 ALKKSAGGTFSTEL
+42 LKKSSRGTFSTEL

-89 KIRDMESFYIG
+89 KIRDVESFYIG

-122 NLYYSGTFGP
+122 NLYYSGTFGA

-137 PMGEIQGELLLK
+137 PMGEIQGDLLLK
-149 RKFQVKDGKIINIFD
+149 RKFQVKDGKIVNIFD

-278 NVKQSTFEELCGT
+278 NVKQSTFEELCST
-291 ILNTKHKIITK
+291 SLNIKYKIITK

-314 EEEIK
+314 EEKIK

-338 RFIKYLERRSSEV
+338 RFIKYLERKSSEV
-351 DDILVDEY
+351 EDILVDEY
-359 VLFTSKEIKRLYI
+359 ILFSAKEIKRLYI
-372 KDLGNLP
+372 KDLENLP
-379 INKRKDEINRYFK
+379 INKRKDEINKYFK
-392 SKLKNRIEE
+392 GKLKSRIEE
-401 IKEKIENIYFFKIK
+401 IKEKIENVYFFKIK

-420 KDISEE
+420 KAISEE
-426 DKRKKIIRT
+426 DKRKEIIKT
-435 YDERDELIGGLKTKG
+435 YDERDKLIGELKTKG
-450 SKSLKEFFVGWK
+450 SKALKEFFGNWK

-480 SSVTD
+480 SYVTD
-485 NCIPKKL
+485 NCLPKKL
-492 ADYMKDEINENIAKK
+492 ADYMRDEINNNIATK

-520 QLKLEGVGEENYI
+520 QLKLEGVVGESYI

-548 NVLKEISKNNS
+548 SVLKEISKNNS

-571 NYKGINSWEGLIEK
+571 NYKGINSWESLIEK
-585 VFNEDATYITL
+585 VFREDATYITL

-606 IEFANKVLAKQEL
+606 IEFANRVLEKQEL
-619 NIKPALPILRHGD
+619 NINPALPILRHGD
-632 KPRVIYAEEH
+632 EPRVINAKED
-642 EEIRIIDSLLEEIYS
+642 EEIRVIDALLEEIYS

-665 ICKTYKECKELHKI
+665 ICKTYTECKELHKR
-679 LKKQSKYK
+679 LKKESKYK
-687 WEMIEE
+687 WELIEE
-693 SQNKLD
+693 SQSKLD
-699 INNVVIPS
+699 IDKLIIPS

-716 ATIVYNCNENIYKDE
+716 ATIVYNCNEDMYSNE
-731 VLDKKLLYVALTRA
+731 ALDKKLLYVALTRA
-745 LHLQYVMYNGSFSS
+745 LHLQYVMYNGVLSS
-759 LLMDE
+759 LLV

>member
-12 EMKFNSTKEWIGEQ
+12 EMKFSSTKEWIEEQ
-26 LLKTE
+26 LLNTE
-31 KKCEEYETKIA
+31 KKCEEYEKKVAT
-42 ALKKSAGGTFSTEL
+42 LKKSSRGTFSTEL

-89 KIRDMESFYIG
+89 KIREVESFYIG
-100 KFGLIDEVKNE
+100 KFGLIDEVNNE

-122 NLYYSGTFGP
+122 NLYYSGTFGA

-137 PMGEIQGELLLK
+137 PMGEIQGKLLLK
-149 RKFQVKDGKIINIFD
+149 RKFQVKDGKIVNIFD

-278 NVKQSTFEELCGT
+278 NVKQSTFEELCSA
-291 ILNTKHKIITK
+291 ILSIKYKIITK

-319 YITASSKIKGTMT
+319 YITASSKIKGTMS

-338 RFIKYLERRSSEV
+338 RFIKYLERKSSEV
-351 DDILVDEY
+351 EDILVDEY
-359 VLFTSKEIKRLYI
+359 ILFSAKEIKRLYI
-372 KDLGNLP
+372 KDLENLP
-379 INKRKDEINRYFK
+379 INKRKDEINKYFK
-392 SKLKNRIEE
+392 GKLKNRIEE
-401 IKEKIENIYFFKIK
+401 IKEKIENIYSFKIK

-426 DKRKKIIRT
+426 DKRKEIIKT
-435 YDERDELIGGLKTKG
+435 YDERDELIAGLKTKG
-450 SKSLKEFFVGWK
+450 SKALKEFFGNWK

-468 SYINLYNDEEAF
+468 SYINLYNDEEVF

-485 NCIPKKL
+485 SCLPKKL
-492 ADYMKDEINENIAKK
+492 VDYMRDEINKNIATK

-520 QLKLEGVGEENYI
+520 QLKLEGVVGENYI

-571 NYKGINSWEGLIEK
+571 NYKGINSWESLIEK
-585 VFNEDATYITL
+585 VFSEDATYITL

-606 IEFANKVLAKQEL
+606 IEFANRVLEKQEL

-632 KPRVIYAEEH
+632 EPRVINAKED
-642 EEIRIIDSLLEEIYS
+642 EEIRVIDSLLEEIYS

-665 ICKTYKECKELHKI
+665 ICKTYTECKELHKR
-679 LKKQSKYK
+679 LKKESKYK
-687 WEMIEE
+687 WELIEE
-693 SQNKLD
+693 SQSKLD
-699 INNVVIPS
+699 IDNLIIPS

-716 ATIVYNCNENIYKDE
+716 ATIVYNCDEDMYRNE

-745 LHLQYVMYNGSFSS
+745 LHLQYVMYKESLSS
-759 LLMDE
+759 LLV

>member
-12 EMKFNSTKEWIGEQ
+12 EMKFSSTKEWIEEQ
-26 LLKTE
+26 LLNTE
-31 KKCEEYETKIA
+31 KKCEEYEKKVAT
-42 ALKKSAGGTFSTEL
+42 LKKSSRGTFSTEL

-67 KDLHKYNES
+67 KDLHKYSES

-81 FARIDFKE
+81 FARINFKE
-89 KIRDMESFYIG
+89 KIREMESFYIG
-100 KFGLIDEVKNE
+100 KFGLIDEVNNE

-122 NLYYSGTFGP
+122 NLYYSGTFGA

-149 RKFQVKDGKIINIFD
+149 RKFQVKDGKIVNIFD

-278 NVKQSTFEELCGT
+278 NVKQSTFEELCSA
-291 ILNTKHKIITK
+291 ILNIKYKIITK

-338 RFIKYLERRSSEV
+338 RFIKYLERKSSEV
-351 DDILVDEY
+351 EDILVDEY
-359 VLFTSKEIKRLYI
+359 ILFSAKEIKRLYI
-372 KDLGNLP
+372 KDLENLP
-379 INKRKDEINRYFK
+379 INKRKDEINKYFK
-392 SKLKNRIEE
+392 GKLKNRVEE
-401 IKEKIENIYFFKIK
+401 IKEKIENIYFFKVK

-426 DKRKKIIRT
+426 DKRKEIIKT
-435 YDERDELIGGLKTKG
+435 YDERDELIAGLKTKG
-450 SKSLKEFFVGWK
+450 SKALKEFFGNWK

-480 SSVTD
+480 SYVTD
-485 NCIPKKL
+485 NCLPKKL
-492 ADYMKDEINENIAKK
+492 ADYMRDEINNNIATK

-520 QLKLEGVGEENYI
+520 QLKLEGVVGENYI

-548 NVLKEISKNNS
+548 SVLKEISKNNS

-571 NYKGINSWEGLIEK
+571 NYKGINSWESLIEK
-585 VFNEDATYITL
+585 VFREDATYITL

-606 IEFANKVLAKQEL
+606 IEFANRVLEKQEL

-632 KPRVIYAEEH
+632 EPRVINAKED
-642 EEIRIIDSLLEEIYS
+642 EEIRVIDALLEEIYS

-665 ICKTYKECKELHKI
+665 ICKTYTECKELHKR
-679 LKKQSKYK
+679 LKKESKYK
-687 WEMIEE
+687 WELIEE
-693 SQNKLD
+693 SQSKLD
-699 INNVVIPS
+699 IDNLIIPS

-716 ATIVYNCNENIYKDE
+716 ATIVYNCDEDMYSNEA
-731 VLDKKLLYVALTRA
+731 LDKKLLYVALTRA
-745 LHLQYVMYNGSFSS
+745 LHLQYVMYKESLSS
-759 LLMDE
+759 LLV

>member
-12 EMKFNSTKEWIGEQ
+12 EMKFSSTKEWIEEQ
-26 LLKTE
+26 LLNTE
-31 KKCEEYETKIA
+31 KKCEEYEKKVAT
-42 ALKKSAGGTFSTEL
+42 LKKSSRGTFSTEL

-67 KDLHKYNES
+67 KDLHKYSES

-81 FARIDFKE
+81 FARINFKE
-89 KIRDMESFYIG
+89 KIREMESFYIG
-100 KFGLIDEVKNE
+100 KFGLIDEVNNE

-122 NLYYSGTFGP
+122 NLYYSGTFGA

-149 RKFQVKDGKIINIFD
+149 RKFQVKDGKIVNIFD

-278 NVKQSTFEELCGT
+278 NVKQSTFEELCSA
-291 ILNTKHKIITK
+291 ILNIKYKIITK

-338 RFIKYLERRSSEV
+338 RFIKYLERKSSEV
-351 DDILVDEY
+351 EDILVDEY
-359 VLFTSKEIKRLYI
+359 ILFSAKEIKRLYI
-372 KDLGNLP
+372 KDLENLP
-379 INKRKDEINRYFK
+379 INKRKDEINKYFK
-392 SKLKNRIEE
+392 GKLKNRIEE

-420 KDISEE
+420 KDVSEE
-426 DKRKKIIRT
+426 DKRKDIIKT

-450 SKSLKEFFVGWK
+450 SKALKEFFGNWK

-485 NCIPKKL
+485 SCLPKKL
-492 ADYMKDEINENIAKK
+492 VDYMRDEINNNIATK

-520 QLKLEGVGEENYI
+520 QLKLEGVVGENYI

-571 NYKGINSWEGLIEK
+571 NYKGINSWESLIEK
-585 VFNEDATYITL
+585 VFSEDATYITL

-606 IEFANKVLAKQEL
+606 IEFANRVLEKQEL

-632 KPRVIYAEEH
+632 EPRVINARED
-642 EEIRIIDSLLEEIYS
+642 EEIRVIDSLLEEIYS

-665 ICKTYKECKELHKI
+665 ICKTYTECKELHKR
-679 LKKQSKYK
+679 LKKESKYK
-687 WEMIEE
+687 WELIEE
-693 SQNKLD
+693 SQSKLD
-699 INNVVIPS
+699 IDNLIIPS

-716 ATIVYNCNENIYKDE
+716 ATIVYNCDEDMYRNE

-745 LHLQYVMYNGSFSS
+745 LHLQYVMYKESLSS
-759 LLMDE
+759 LLV

>member
-12 EMKFNSTKEWIGEQ
+12 EMKFSSTKEWIEEQ
-26 LLKTE
+26 LLNTE
-31 KKCEEYETKIA
+31 KKCEEYEKKVAT
-42 ALKKSAGGTFSTEL
+42 LKKSSRGTFSTEL

-89 KIRDMESFYIG
+89 KIRDVESFYIG

-122 NLYYSGTFGP
+122 NLYYSGTFGA

-137 PMGEIQGELLLK
+137 PMGEIQGDLLLK
-149 RKFQVKDGKIINIFD
+149 RKFQVKDGKIVNIFD

-278 NVKQSTFEELCGT
+278 NVKQSTFEELCSA
-291 ILNTKHKIITK
+291 ILNIKYKIITK

-338 RFIKYLERRSSEV
+338 RFIKYLERKSSEV
-351 DDILVDEY
+351 EDILVDEY
-359 VLFTSKEIKRLYI
+359 ILFSAKEIKRLYI
-372 KDLGNLP
+372 KDLENLP
-379 INKRKDEINRYFK
+379 INKRKDEINKYFK
-392 SKLKNRIEE
+392 GKLKNRVEE

-426 DKRKKIIRT
+426 DKRKEIIKT

-450 SKSLKEFFVGWK
+450 SKALKEFFGNWK

-485 NCIPKKL
+485 NCLPKKL
-492 ADYMKDEINENIAKK
+492 ADYMRDEINNNIATK

-520 QLKLEGVGEENYI
+520 QLKLEGVVGENYI

-571 NYKGINSWEGLIEK
+571 NYKGINSWESLIEK
-585 VFNEDATYITL
+585 VFSEDATYITL

-606 IEFANKVLAKQEL
+606 IEFANKVLEKQKL

-632 KPRVIYAEEH
+632 EPRVINAKED
-642 EEIRIIDSLLEEIYS
+642 EEIRVIDSLLEEIYS

-665 ICKTYKECKELHKI
+665 ICKTYTECKELHKR
-679 LKKQSKYK
+679 LKKESKYK
-687 WEMIEE
+687 WIEE
-693 SQNKLD
+693 SQSKLD
-699 INNVVIPS
+699 IDNLLIPS

-716 ATIVYNCNENIYKDE
+716 ATIVYNCDEDMYRNE

-745 LHLQYVMYNGSFSS
+745 LHLQYVMYKESLSS
-759 LLMDE
+759 LLV

>member
-12 EMKFNSTKEWIGEQ
+12 EMKFSSTKEWIEEQ
-26 LLKTE
+26 LLNTE
-31 KKCEEYETKIA
+31 KKCEEYEKKVAT
-42 ALKKSAGGTFSTEL
+42 LKKSSRGTFSTEL

-89 KIRDMESFYIG
+89 KIRDVESFYIG

-122 NLYYSGTFGP
+122 NLYYSGTFGA

-137 PMGEIQGELLLK
+137 PMGEIQGDLLLK
-149 RKFQVKDGKIINIFD
+149 RKFQVKDGKIVNIFD

-278 NVKQSTFEELCGT
+278 NVKQSTFEELCSA
-291 ILNTKHKIITK
+291 ILNIKYKIITK

-338 RFIKYLERRSSEV
+338 RFIKYLERKSSEV
-351 DDILVDEY
+351 EDILVDEY
-359 VLFTSKEIKRLYI
+359 ILFSAKEIKRLYI
-372 KDLGNLP
+372 KDLENLP
-379 INKRKDEINRYFK
+379 INKRKDEINKYFK
-392 SKLKNRIEE
+392 GKLKNRIEE

-426 DKRKKIIRT
+426 DKRKEIIKT
-435 YDERDELIGGLKTKG
+435 YDERDELIAGLKTKG
-450 SKSLKEFFVGWK
+450 SKALKEFFGSWK

-485 NCIPKKL
+485 NCLPKKL
-492 ADYMKDEINENIAKK
+492 ADYMRDEINNNIATK

-520 QLKLEGVGEENYI
+520 QLKLEGVVGENYI

-571 NYKGINSWEGLIEK
+571 NYKGINSWESLVEK
-585 VFNEDATYITL
+585 VFSEDATYITL

-606 IEFANKVLAKQEL
+606 IEFANRVLEKQKL

-632 KPRVIYAEEH
+632 EPRVINAKED
-642 EEIRIIDSLLEEIYS
+642 EEIRVIDSLLEEIYS

-665 ICKTYKECKELHKI
+665 ICKTYTECKELHKR
-679 LKKQSKYK
+679 LKKESKYK
-687 WEMIEE
+687 WELIEE
-693 SQNKLD
+693 SQSKLD
-699 INNVVIPS
+699 IDNLLIPS

-716 ATIVYNCNENIYKDE
+716 ATIVYNCDEDMYRNE

-745 LHLQYVMYNGSFSS
+745 LHLQYVMYKESLSS
-759 LLMDE
+759 LLV

>member
-12 EMKFNSTKEWIGEQ
+12 EMKFSSTKEWIEKQ
-26 LLKTE
+26 LLNTE
-31 KKCEEYETKIA
+31 KKCEEYEKKVAT
-42 ALKKSAGGTFSTEL
+42 LKKSSRGTFSTEL

-89 KIRDMESFYIG
+89 KIRDVESFYIG

-122 NLYYSGTFGP
+122 NLYYSGTFGS

-137 PMGEIQGELLLK
+137 PMVEIQGELLLK
-149 RKFQVKDGKIINIFD
+149 RKFQVKDGKIVNIFD
-164 EGVNELIVP
+164 EGINELIVP

-278 NVKQSTFEELCGT
+278 NVKQSTFEELCST
-291 ILNTKHKIITK
+291 ILNIKYKIITK

-314 EEEIK
+314 EKKIK

-338 RFIKYLERRSSEV
+338 RFIKYLERKSSEV
-351 DDILVDEY
+351 EDILVDEY
-359 VLFTSKEIKRLYI
+359 ILFSAKEIKRLYI
-372 KDLGNLP
+372 KDLENLP
-379 INKRKDEINRYFK
+379 INKRKDEINKYFK
-392 SKLKNRIEE
+392 GKLKNRIEE
-401 IKEKIENIYFFKIK
+401 IKEKIENVYFFKVK

-426 DKRKKIIRT
+426 DKRKEIIKT
-435 YDERDELIGGLKTKG
+435 YDERDEVIGGLKTKG
-450 SKSLKEFFVGWK
+450 SKALKEFFGNWK
-462 KISVVD
+462 KISAVD

-485 NCIPKKL
+485 NCLPKKL
-492 ADYMKDEINENIAKK
+492 ADYMRDEINNNLAAK

-520 QLKLEGVGEENYI
+520 QLKLEGVVGENYI

-548 NVLKEISKNNS
+548 SVLKEISKNNS

-571 NYKGINSWEGLIEK
+571 NYKGINSWESLIEK
-585 VFNEDATYITL
+585 VFSEDATYITL

-606 IEFANKVLAKQEL
+606 IEFANRVLEKQKL

-632 KPRVIYAEEH
+632 EPRVINAKED
-642 EEIRIIDSLLEEIYS
+642 EEIGVIDSLLEEIYS

-665 ICKTYKECKELHKI
+665 ICKTYTECKELHKR
-679 LKKQSKYK
+679 LKKESKYK
-687 WEMIEE
+687 WELIEE
-693 SQNKLD
+693 SQSKLD
-699 INNVVIPS
+699 IDNLIIPS

-716 ATIVYNCNENIYKDE
+716 ATIVYNCNEDMYRNE

-745 LHLQYVMYNGSFSS
+745 LHLQYVMYKESLSS
-759 LLMDE
+759 LLV

>member
-1 MTINREETLKE
+1 MTINRDETLKE
-12 EMKFNSTKEWIGEQ
+12 EMKFNITKEWIGEQ

-31 KKCEEYETKIA
+31 KKCEEYGAKVS
-42 ALKKSAGGTFSTEL
+42 ALKKSAGGSFSTEM

-67 KDLHKYNES
+67 KNLHKYNES

-89 KIRDMESFYIG
+89 KIRDVESFYIG

-132 ASYTA
+132 ATYTA

-149 RKFQVKDGKIINIFD
+149 RKFQVNDGEIVNIFD
-164 EGVNELIVP
+164 EGVNELIIP
-173 VSEDGEE
+173 TSEDGEE
-180 LVDEFLKINLEEN
+180 LVDEFLRINLEEN

-278 NVKQSTFEELCGT
+278 NVKQSTFEELCSA
-291 ILNTKHKIITK
+291 ILNTKYEIITK
-302 DKKLAHIMECKD
+302 DKKLAHIMECRD

-319 YITASSKIKGTMT
+319 YITTSSKIKGTMT

-338 RFIKYLERRSSEV
+338 RFIRYLEKKNSEV
-351 DDILVDEY
+351 EDILVDEY

-379 INKRKDEINRYFK
+379 INKRKDEINKYFK
-392 SKLKNRIEE
+392 SKLKARIEE
-401 IKEKIENIYFFKIK
+401 IKDKIEDEYFFKIK
-415 DIKDR
+415 YIKDR

-426 DKRKKIIRT
+426 EKRKEIIKT

-450 SKSLKEFFVGWK
+450 SKSLKDFFSKWK
-462 KISVVD
+462 KISILD
-468 SYINLYNDEEAF
+468 SYISLYNDEDAF

-485 NCIPKKL
+485 NCMPRKL
-492 ADYMKDEINENIAKK
+492 ADYMKDEINNNLANKK
-507 NIDCDDLTALTYL
+507 IDCDDLTALAYL
-520 QLKLEGVGEENYI
+520 QLKLDGVGEENYI
-533 HTVIDEAQDYSLMQF
+533 HTVIDEAQDYSFMQF

-571 NYKGINSWEGLIEK
+571 NYKGINSWEGLIQK
-585 VFNEDATYITL
+585 VFNDDATYITL

-606 IEFANKVLAKQEL
+606 IEFANRVLEKQEL

-632 KPRVIYAEEH
+632 KPQIIHAKEDEEVN
-642 EEIRIIDSLLEEIYS
+642 IIDSLLEDIYI

-665 ICKTYKECKELHKI
+665 ICKTYKECKEMHKK
-679 LKKQSKYK
+679 LKKQSRYQ
-687 WEMIEE
+687 WDLIEE
-693 SQNKLD
+693 NQSKLD
-699 INNVVIPS
+699 INNLIIPS

-716 ATIVYNCNENIYKDE
+716 ATIVYNCDNDIYRDDI
-731 VLDKKLLYVALTRA
+731 LDKKLLYVALTRA
-745 LHLQYVMYNGSFSS
+745 LHLQYVMYSKSISN
-759 LLMDE
+759 LTNK

>member
-12 EMKFNSTKEWIGEQ
+12 EMKFSSTKEWIEEQ
-26 LLKTE
+26 LLNTE
-31 KKCEEYETKIA
+31 KKCEEYEKKVAT
-42 ALKKSAGGTFSTEL
+42 LKKSSRGTFSTEL

-89 KIRDMESFYIG
+89 KIREVESFYIG
-100 KFGLIDEVKNE
+100 KFGLIDEVNNE

-122 NLYYSGTFGP
+122 NLYYSGTFGA

-149 RKFQVKDGKIINIFD
+149 RKFQVKDGKIVNIFD

-278 NVKQSTFEELCGT
+278 NVKQSTFEELCSA
-291 ILNTKHKIITK
+291 ILSIKYKIITK

-319 YITASSKIKGTMT
+319 YITASSKIKGTMS

-338 RFIKYLERRSSEV
+338 RFIKYLERKSSEV
-351 DDILVDEY
+351 EDILVDEY
-359 VLFTSKEIKRLYI
+359 ILFSAKEIKRLYI
-372 KDLGNLP
+372 KDLENLP
-379 INKRKDEINRYFK
+379 INKRKDEINKYFK
-392 SKLKNRIEE
+392 GKLKNRIEE
-401 IKEKIENIYFFKIK
+401 IKEKIENIYSFKIK

-426 DKRKKIIRT
+426 DKRKEIIKT
-435 YDERDELIGGLKTKG
+435 YDERDELIAGLKTKG
-450 SKSLKEFFVGWK
+450 SKALKEFFGNWK

-468 SYINLYNDEEAF
+468 SYINLYNDEEVF

-485 NCIPKKL
+485 SCLPKKL
-492 ADYMKDEINENIAKK
+492 VDYMRDEINKNIATK

-520 QLKLEGVGEENYI
+520 QLKLEGVVGENYI

-571 NYKGINSWEGLIEK
+571 NYKGINSWESLIEK
-585 VFNEDATYITL
+585 VFSEDATYITL

-606 IEFANKVLAKQEL
+606 IEFANRVLEKQEL

-632 KPRVIYAEEH
+632 EPRVINAKED
-642 EEIRIIDSLLEEIYS
+642 EEIRVIDSLLEEIYS

-665 ICKTYKECKELHKI
+665 ICKTYTECKELHKR
-679 LKKQSKYK
+679 LKKESKYK
-687 WEMIEE
+687 WELIEE
-693 SQNKLD
+693 SQSKLD
-699 INNVVIPS
+699 IDNLIIPS

-716 ATIVYNCNENIYKDE
+716 ATIVYNCDEDMYRNE

-745 LHLQYVMYNGSFSS
+745 LHLQYVMYKESLSS
-759 LLMDE
+759 LLV

>member
-12 EMKFNSTKEWIGEQ
+12 EMKFSSTKEWIEEQ
-26 LLKTE
+26 LLNTE
-31 KKCEEYETKIA
+31 KKCEEYEKKVAT
-42 ALKKSAGGTFSTEL
+42 LKKSSRGTFSTEL

-89 KIRDMESFYIG
+89 KIRDVESFYIG

-122 NLYYSGTFGP
+122 NLYYSGTFGA

-137 PMGEIQGELLLK
+137 PMGEIQGDLLLK
-149 RKFQVKDGKIINIFD
+149 RKFQVKDGKIVNIFD

-278 NVKQSTFEELCGT
+278 NVKQSTFEELCSA
-291 ILNTKHKIITK
+291 ILNIKYKIITK

-338 RFIKYLERRSSEV
+338 RFIKYLERKSSEV
-351 DDILVDEY
+351 EDILVDEY
-359 VLFTSKEIKRLYI
+359 ILFSAKEIKRLYI
-372 KDLGNLP
+372 KDLENLP
-379 INKRKDEINRYFK
+379 INKRKDEINKYFK
-392 SKLKNRIEE
+392 GKLKNRIEE
-401 IKEKIENIYFFKIK
+401 IKEKIEDIYFFKIK

-426 DKRKKIIRT
+426 DKRKEIIKT
-435 YDERDELIGGLKTKG
+435 YDERAELIAGLKTKG
-450 SKSLKEFFVGWK
+450 SKALKEFFGSWK

-485 NCIPKKL
+485 NCLPKKL
-492 ADYMKDEINENIAKK
+492 ADYMRDEINNNIATK

-520 QLKLEGVGEENYI
+520 QLKLEGVVGENYI

-571 NYKGINSWEGLIEK
+571 NYKGINSWESLVEK
-585 VFNEDATYITL
+585 VFSEDATYITL

-606 IEFANKVLAKQEL
+606 IEFANRVLEKQKL

-632 KPRVIYAEEH
+632 EPRVINAKED
-642 EEIRIIDSLLEEIYS
+642 EEIRVIDSLLEEIYS

-665 ICKTYKECKELHKI
+665 ICKTYTECKELHKR
-679 LKKQSKYK
+679 LKKESKYK
-687 WEMIEE
+687 WELIEE
-693 SQNKLD
+693 SQSKLD
-699 INNVVIPS
+699 IDNLLIPS

-716 ATIVYNCNENIYKDE
+716 ATIVYNCDEDMYRNE

-745 LHLQYVMYNGSFSS
+745 LHLQYVMYKESLSS
-759 LLMDE
+759 LLV

>member
-1 MTINREETLKE
+1 MTISREETLKE
-12 EMKFNSTKEWIGEQ
+12 EIKFSDTKEWIGEQ
-26 LLKTE
+26 LSKTE
-31 KKCEEYETKIA
+31 KKCEEYEAKVS
-42 ALKKSAGGTFSTEL
+42 ALKKSAGGSFSTEL
-56 ILAQNIQDFAN
+56 LLAQNIQDFAS
-67 KDLHKYNES
+67 KDLHKYSES
-76 KDNPY
+76 KENPY
-81 FARIDFKE
+81 FARVDFKE
-89 KIRDMESFYIG
+89 KIRAVESFYIG
-100 KFGLIDEVKNE
+100 KFGLIDEIKNE

-122 NLYYSGTFGP
+122 NLYYSGTFGA
-132 ASYTA
+132 ASYNA

-149 RKFQVKDGKIINIFD
+149 RKFQVKDGNIVNIFD

-173 VSEDGEE
+173 TSEDGEE

-278 NVKQSTFEELCGT
+278 NVKQSTFEELCGE
-291 ILNTKHKIITK
+291 ILNTKYKIITK

-338 RFIKYLERRSSEV
+338 RFIRYLERRSSEV

-359 VLFTSKEIKRLYI
+359 VLFTSKEIKRLYL
-372 KDLGNLP
+372 KDLGNMP
-379 INKRKDEINRYFK
+379 INKRKDEINKYFK
-392 SKLKNRIEE
+392 SKLKGRIEE
-401 IKEKIENIYFFKIK
+401 VKEKVENAYFFKIK

-426 DKRKKIIRT
+426 EKRKKIIKT
-435 YDERDELIGGLKTKG
+435 YDERDEIIGGLKAKG
-450 SKSLKEFFVGWK
+450 SKVLKDFFSHWK
-462 KISVVD
+462 KISILD
-468 SYINLYNDEEAF
+468 SYIGLYNDEEVF
-480 SSVTD
+480 SEVTD

-492 ADYMKDEINENIAKK
+492 SNYMRDEINNNLANK
-507 NIDCDDLTALTYL
+507 NIDCDDLIALTYL

-533 HTVIDEAQDYSLMQF
+533 HTVIDEAQDYSFMQF

-571 NYKGINSWEGLIEK
+571 NYKGINSWEGLIKK
-585 VFNEDATYITL
+585 VFNDDASYITL

-606 IEFANKVLAKQEL
+606 IEFANKVLEKQEL
-619 NIKPALPILRHGD
+619 DIKPALPILRHGD
-632 KPRVIYAEEH
+632 KPEVICAKVDEEVD
-642 EEIRIIDSLLEEIYS
+642 IIDSLLESIYS

-665 ICKTYKECKELHKI
+665 ICKTYTECIELHKK

-687 WEMIEE
+687 WDLIEE
-693 SQNKLD
+693 NQSKLD
-699 INNVVIPS
+699 TDNLIIPS

-716 ATIVYNCNENIYKDE
+716 ATIIYNCDDDVYKDD
-731 VLDKKLLYVALTRA
+731 VLDKKLLYVSLTRA
-745 LHLQYVMYNGSFSS
+745 LHLQYVMYKNDLSN
-759 LLMDE
+759 LLND

>member
-12 EMKFNSTKEWIGEQ
+12 EMKFSSTKEWIEEQ
-26 LLKTE
+26 LLNTE
-31 KKCEEYETKIA
+31 KKCEEYEKKVAT
-42 ALKKSAGGTFSTEL
+42 LKKSSRGTFSTEL

-89 KIRDMESFYIG
+89 KIRDVESFYIG

-122 NLYYSGTFGP
+122 NLYYSGTFGA

-137 PMGEIQGELLLK
+137 PMGEIQGDLLLK
-149 RKFQVKDGKIINIFD
+149 RKFQVKDGKIVNIFD

-278 NVKQSTFEELCGT
+278 NVKQSTFEELCSA
-291 ILNTKHKIITK
+291 ILNIKYKIITK

-338 RFIKYLERRSSEV
+338 RFIKYLERKSSEV
-351 DDILVDEY
+351 EDILVDEY
-359 VLFTSKEIKRLYI
+359 ILFSAKEIKRLYI
-372 KDLGNLP
+372 KDLENLP
-379 INKRKDEINRYFK
+379 INKRKDEINKYFK
-392 SKLKNRIEE
+392 GKLKNRVEE

-426 DKRKKIIRT
+426 DKRKEIIKT

-450 SKSLKEFFVGWK
+450 SKALKEFFGNWK

-485 NCIPKKL
+485 NCLPKKL
-492 ADYMKDEINENIAKK
+492 ADYMRDEINNNIATK

-520 QLKLEGVGEENYI
+520 QLKLEGVVGENYI

-571 NYKGINSWEGLIEK
+571 NYKGINSWESLIEK
-585 VFNEDATYITL
+585 VFSEDATYITL

-606 IEFANKVLAKQEL
+606 IEFANKVLEKQKL

-632 KPRVIYAEEH
+632 EPRVINAKED
-642 EEIRIIDSLLEEIYS
+642 EEIRVIDSLLEEIYS

-665 ICKTYKECKELHKI
+665 ICKTYTECKELHKR
-679 LKKQSKYK
+679 LKKESKYK
-687 WEMIEE
+687 
-693 SQNKLD
+693 
-699 INNVVIPS
+699 
-707 YMTKGLEFD
+707 
-716 ATIVYNCNENIYKDE
+716 
-731 VLDKKLLYVALTRA
+731 
-745 LHLQYVMYNGSFSS
+745 
-759 LLMDE
+759 

>member
-12 EMKFNSTKEWIGEQ
+12 EMKFSSTKEWIEKQ
-26 LLKTE
+26 LLNTE
-31 KKCEEYETKIA
+31 KKCEEYENKVAT
-42 ALKKSAGGTFSTEL
+42 LKKSSRGTFSTEL

-67 KDLHKYNES
+67 KDLHKYSES

-81 FARIDFKE
+81 FARINFKE
-89 KIRDMESFYIG
+89 KIREMESFYIG
-100 KFGLIDEVKNE
+100 KFGLIDEVNNE

-122 NLYYSGTFGP
+122 NLYYSGTFGA

-137 PMGEIQGELLLK
+137 PMGEVQGELLLK
-149 RKFQVKDGKIINIFD
+149 RKFQVKDGKIVNIFD

-278 NVKQSTFEELCGT
+278 NVKQSTFEELCSA
-291 ILNTKHKIITK
+291 ILNIKYKIITK

-319 YITASSKIKGTMT
+319 YITASSKIKGTMS

-338 RFIKYLERRSSEV
+338 RFIKYLERKSSEV
-351 DDILVDEY
+351 EDILVDEY
-359 VLFTSKEIKRLYI
+359 ILFSAKEIKRLYI
-372 KDLGNLP
+372 KDLENLP
-379 INKRKDEINRYFK
+379 INKRKDEINKYFK
-392 SKLKNRIEE
+392 GKLKSRIEE
-401 IKEKIENIYFFKIK
+401 IKEKIENVYFFKIK

-420 KDISEE
+420 KAISEE
-426 DKRKKIIRT
+426 DKRKEIIKT
-435 YDERDELIGGLKTKG
+435 YDERDKLIGELKTKG
-450 SKSLKEFFVGWK
+450 SKALKEFFGNWK

-485 NCIPKKL
+485 SCLPKKL
-492 ADYMKDEINENIAKK
+492 VDYMRDEINNNIATK

-520 QLKLEGVGEENYI
+520 QLKLEGVVGESYI

-548 NVLKEISKNNS
+548 SVLKEISKNNS

-571 NYKGINSWEGLIEK
+571 NYKGINSWESLIEK
-585 VFNEDATYITL
+585 VFREDATYITL

-606 IEFANKVLAKQEL
+606 IEFANRVLEKQEL
-619 NIKPALPILRHGD
+619 NINPALPILRHGD
-632 KPRVIYAEEH
+632 EPRVINAKED
-642 EEIRIIDSLLEEIYS
+642 EEIRVIDALLEEIYS

-665 ICKTYKECKELHKI
+665 ICKTYTECKELHKR
-679 LKKQSKYK
+679 LKKESKYK
-687 WEMIEE
+687 WELIEE
-693 SQNKLD
+693 SQSKLD
-699 INNVVIPS
+699 IDKLIIPS

-716 ATIVYNCNENIYKDE
+716 ATIVYNCNEDMYSNE
-731 VLDKKLLYVALTRA
+731 ALDKKLLYVALTRA
-745 LHLQYVMYNGSFSS
+745 LHLQYVMYKESLSS
-759 LLMDE
+759 LLV

>member
-12 EMKFNSTKEWIGEQ
+12 KMKFSSTKEWIEEQ
-26 LLKTE
+26 LLNTE
-31 KKCEEYETKIA
+31 KKCEEYEKKVAT
-42 ALKKSAGGTFSTEL
+42 LKKSSRGTFSTEL

-89 KIRDMESFYIG
+89 KIRDVESFYIG

-122 NLYYSGTFGP
+122 NLYYSGTFGA

-137 PMGEIQGELLLK
+137 PMGEIQGDLLLK
-149 RKFQVKDGKIINIFD
+149 RKFQVKDGKIVNIFD

-278 NVKQSTFEELCGT
+278 NVKQSTFEELCST
-291 ILNTKHKIITK
+291 SLNIKYKIITK

-314 EEEIK
+314 EEKIK

-338 RFIKYLERRSSEV
+338 RFIKYLERKSSEV
-351 DDILVDEY
+351 EDILVDEY
-359 VLFTSKEIKRLYI
+359 ILFSAKEIKRLYI
-372 KDLGNLP
+372 KDLENLP
-379 INKRKDEINRYFK
+379 INKRKDEINKYFK
-392 SKLKNRIEE
+392 GKLKSRIEE
-401 IKEKIENIYFFKIK
+401 IKEKIENVYFFKIK

-420 KDISEE
+420 KAISEE
-426 DKRKKIIRT
+426 DKRKEIIKT
-435 YDERDELIGGLKTKG
+435 YDERDKLIGELKTKG
-450 SKSLKEFFVGWK
+450 SKALKEFFGNWK

-480 SSVTD
+480 SYVTD
-485 NCIPKKL
+485 NCLPKKL
-492 ADYMKDEINENIAKK
+492 ADYMRDEINNNIATK

-520 QLKLEGVGEENYI
+520 QLKLEGVVGESYI

-548 NVLKEISKNNS
+548 SVLKEISKNNS

-571 NYKGINSWEGLIEK
+571 NYKGINSWKSLIEK
-585 VFNEDATYITL
+585 VFREDATYITL

-606 IEFANKVLAKQEL
+606 IEFANRVLEKQEL
-619 NIKPALPILRHGD
+619 NINPALPILRHGD
-632 KPRVIYAEEH
+632 EPRVINAKED
-642 EEIRIIDSLLEEIYS
+642 EEIRVIDALLEEIYS

-665 ICKTYKECKELHKI
+665 ICKTYTECKELHKR
-679 LKKQSKYK
+679 LKKESKYK
-687 WEMIEE
+687 WELIEE
-693 SQNKLD
+693 SQSKLD
-699 INNVVIPS
+699 IDKLIIPS

-716 ATIVYNCNENIYKDE
+716 ATIVYNCNEDMYSNE
-731 VLDKKLLYVALTRA
+731 ALDKKLLYVALTRA
-745 LHLQYVMYNGSFSS
+745 LHLQYVMYNGVLSS
-759 LLMDE
+759 LLV

>member
-12 EMKFNSTKEWIGEQ
+12 EMKFSSTKEWIEEQ

-31 KKCEEYETKIA
+31 KKCEEYENKVAT
-42 ALKKSAGGTFSTEL
+42 LKKSSRGTFSTEL

-67 KDLHKYNES
+67 KDLHKYSES

-81 FARIDFKE
+81 FARINFKE
-89 KIRDMESFYIG
+89 KIREVESFYIG
-100 KFGLIDEVKNE
+100 KFGLIDEVNNE

-122 NLYYSGTFGP
+122 NLYYSGTFGA

-149 RKFQVKDGKIINIFD
+149 RKFQVKDGKIVNIFD

-278 NVKQSTFEELCGT
+278 NVKQSTFEELCSA
-291 ILNTKHKIITK
+291 ILNIKYKIITK

-338 RFIKYLERRSSEV
+338 RFIKYLERKSSEV
-351 DDILVDEY
+351 EDILVDEY
-359 VLFTSKEIKRLYI
+359 ILFSAKEIKRLYI
-372 KDLGNLP
+372 KDLENLP
-379 INKRKDEINRYFK
+379 INKRKDEINKYFK
-392 SKLKNRIEE
+392 GKLKNRVEE

-420 KDISEE
+420 KDVSEE
-426 DKRKKIIRT
+426 DKRKDIIKT

-450 SKSLKEFFVGWK
+450 SKALKEFFGNWK

-485 NCIPKKL
+485 SCLPKKL
-492 ADYMKDEINENIAKK
+492 VDYMRDEINNNIATK

-520 QLKLEGVGEENYI
+520 QLKLEGVVGENYI

-571 NYKGINSWEGLIEK
+571 NYKGINSWESLIEK
-585 VFNEDATYITL
+585 VFSEDATYITL

-606 IEFANKVLAKQEL
+606 IEFANRVLEKQEL

-632 KPRVIYAEEH
+632 EPRVINARED
-642 EEIRIIDSLLEEIYS
+642 EEIRVIDSLLQEIYS

-665 ICKTYKECKELHKI
+665 ICKTYTECKELHKR
-679 LKKQSKYK
+679 LKKESKYK
-687 WEMIEE
+687 WELIEE
-693 SQNKLD
+693 SQSKLD
-699 INNVVIPS
+699 IDNLIIPS

-716 ATIVYNCNENIYKDE
+716 ATIVYNCDEDMYRNE

-745 LHLQYVMYNGSFSS
+745 LHLQYVMYKESLSS
-759 LLMDE
+759 LLV

>member
-12 EMKFNSTKEWIGEQ
+12 EMKFSSTKEWIEEQ
-26 LLKTE
+26 LLNTE
-31 KKCEEYETKIA
+31 KKCEEYEKKVAT
-42 ALKKSAGGTFSTEL
+42 LKKSSRGTFSTEL

-89 KIRDMESFYIG
+89 KIRDVESFYIG

-122 NLYYSGTFGP
+122 NLYYSGTFGA

-149 RKFQVKDGKIINIFD
+149 RKFQVKDGKIVNIFD
-164 EGVNELIVP
+164 EGINELIVP

-278 NVKQSTFEELCGT
+278 NVKQSTFEELCST
-291 ILNTKHKIITK
+291 ILNIKYKIITK

-338 RFIKYLERRSSEV
+338 RFIKYLERKSSEV
-351 DDILVDEY
+351 EDILVDEY
-359 VLFTSKEIKRLYI
+359 ILFSAKEIKRLYI
-372 KDLGNLP
+372 KDLENLP
-379 INKRKDEINRYFK
+379 INKRKDEINKYFK
-392 SKLKNRIEE
+392 GKLKNRIEE
-401 IKEKIENIYFFKIK
+401 IKEKIENVYFFKVK
-415 DIKDR
+415 DIKNR

-426 DKRKKIIRT
+426 DKRKEIIKT
-435 YDERDELIGGLKTKG
+435 YDERDELIAGLKTKG
-450 SKSLKEFFVGWK
+450 SKALKEFFGNWK

-485 NCIPKKL
+485 SCLPKKL
-492 ADYMKDEINENIAKK
+492 VDYMRDEINKNIATK

-520 QLKLEGVGEENYI
+520 QLKLEGVVGENYI

-571 NYKGINSWEGLIEK
+571 NYKGINSWESLIEK
-585 VFNEDATYITL
+585 VFSEDATYITL

-606 IEFANKVLAKQEL
+606 IEFANRVLEKQEL

-632 KPRVIYAEEH
+632 EPRVINARED
-642 EEIRIIDSLLEEIYS
+642 EEIRVIDSLLEEIYS

-665 ICKTYKECKELHKI
+665 ICKTYTECKELHKR
-679 LKKQSKYK
+679 LKKESKYK
-687 WEMIEE
+687 WELIEE
-693 SQNKLD
+693 SQSKLD
-699 INNVVIPS
+699 IDNLIIPS

-716 ATIVYNCNENIYKDE
+716 ATIVYNCGEDMYRNE

-745 LHLQYVMYNGSFSS
+745 LHLQYVMYKESLSS
-759 LLMDE
+759 LLV

>member
-12 EMKFNSTKEWIGEQ
+12 EMKFSSTKEWIEEQ

-31 KKCEEYETKIA
+31 KKCEEYENKVAT
-42 ALKKSAGGTFSTEL
+42 LKKSSRGTFSTEL

-67 KDLHKYNES
+67 KDLHKYSES

-81 FARIDFKE
+81 FARINFKE
-89 KIRDMESFYIG
+89 KIREMESFYIG
-100 KFGLIDEVKNE
+100 KFGLIDEVNNE

-122 NLYYSGTFGP
+122 NLYYSGTFGA

-149 RKFQVKDGKIINIFD
+149 RKFQVKDGKIVNIFD

-278 NVKQSTFEELCGT
+278 NVKQSTFEELCSA
-291 ILNTKHKIITK
+291 ILNIKYKIITK

-338 RFIKYLERRSSEV
+338 RFIKYLERKSSEV
-351 DDILVDEY
+351 EDILVDEY
-359 VLFTSKEIKRLYI
+359 ILFSAKEIKRLYI
-372 KDLGNLP
+372 KDLENLP
-379 INKRKDEINRYFK
+379 INKRKDEINKYFK
-392 SKLKNRIEE
+392 GKLKNRIEE

-426 DKRKKIIRT
+426 DKRKEIIKT

-450 SKSLKEFFVGWK
+450 SKALKEFFGNWK

-485 NCIPKKL
+485 SCLPKKL
-492 ADYMKDEINENIAKK
+492 VDYMRDEINKNIATK

-520 QLKLEGVGEENYI
+520 QLKLEGVVGENYI

-548 NVLKEISKNNS
+548 SVLKEISKNNS

-571 NYKGINSWEGLIEK
+571 NYKGINSWESLIEK
-585 VFNEDATYITL
+585 VFREDATYITL

-606 IEFANKVLAKQEL
+606 IEFANRVLEKQEL
-619 NIKPALPILRHGD
+619 NINPALPILRHGD
-632 KPRVIYAEEH
+632 EPRVINAKED
-642 EEIRIIDSLLEEIYS
+642 EEIRVIDALLEEIYS

-665 ICKTYKECKELHKI
+665 ICKTYTECKELHKR
-679 LKKQSKYK
+679 LKKESKYK
-687 WEMIEE
+687 WELIEE
-693 SQNKLD
+693 SQSKLD
-699 INNVVIPS
+699 IDKLIIPS

-716 ATIVYNCNENIYKDE
+716 ATIVYNCDEDMYRNE

-745 LHLQYVMYNGSFSS
+745 LHLQYVMYKESLSS
-759 LLMDE
+759 LLV

>member
-12 EMKFNSTKEWIGEQ
+12 EMKFSSTKEWIEEQ
-26 LLKTE
+26 LLNTE
-31 KKCEEYETKIA
+31 KKCEEYEKKVAT
-42 ALKKSAGGTFSTEL
+42 LKKSSRGTFSTEL

-67 KDLHKYNES
+67 KDLRKYSES

-81 FARIDFKE
+81 FARINFKE
-89 KIRDMESFYIG
+89 KIREVESFYIG
-100 KFGLIDEVKNE
+100 KFGLIDEVNNE

-122 NLYYSGTFGP
+122 NLYYSGTFGA

-149 RKFQVKDGKIINIFD
+149 RKFQVKDGKIVNIFD

-278 NVKQSTFEELCGT
+278 NVKQSTFEELCSA
-291 ILNTKHKIITK
+291 ILNIKYKIITK

-319 YITASSKIKGTMT
+319 YITASSKIKGTMS

-338 RFIKYLERRSSEV
+338 RFIKYLERKSSEV
-351 DDILVDEY
+351 EDILVDEY
-359 VLFTSKEIKRLYI
+359 ILFSAKEIRRLYI
-372 KDLGNLP
+372 KDLENLP
-379 INKRKDEINRYFK
+379 INKRKDEINKYFK
-392 SKLKNRIEE
+392 GKLKNRIEE

-426 DKRKKIIRT
+426 DKRKEIIKT
-435 YDERDELIGGLKTKG
+435 YDERDELIAGLKTKG
-450 SKSLKEFFVGWK
+450 SKALKEFFGNWK

-485 NCIPKKL
+485 SCLPKKL
-492 ADYMKDEINENIAKK
+492 VDYMRDEINKNIATKS
-507 NIDCDDLTALTYL
+507 IDCDDLTALTYL
-520 QLKLEGVGEENYI
+520 QLKLEGVVGENYI

-571 NYKGINSWEGLIEK
+571 NYKGINSWESLIEK
-585 VFNEDATYITL
+585 VFSEDATYITL

-606 IEFANKVLAKQEL
+606 IEFANRVLEKQEL

-632 KPRVIYAEEH
+632 EPRVINAKDD
-642 EEIRIIDSLLEEIYS
+642 EEIRVIDSLLEEIYS

-665 ICKTYKECKELHKI
+665 ICKTYTECKELHKR
-679 LKKQSKYK
+679 LKKESKYK
-687 WEMIEE
+687 WELIEE
-693 SQNKLD
+693 SQSKLD
-699 INNVVIPS
+699 IDNLIIPS

-716 ATIVYNCNENIYKDE
+716 ATIVYNCDEDMYRNE

-745 LHLQYVMYNGSFSS
+745 LHLQYVMYKESLSS
-759 LLMDE
+759 LLE